1 MIGWIVVAIVVF
13 GLIGTGL
20 YGDYYKKKSESRNEN
35 RELLLL
41 TKDDFLKKQKELG
54 LDFVK
59 DTEST
64 VQNRAQEL
72 EDAYG
77 LDYQLHIYNRMVRET
92 KYSQDAILELMFEQK
107 RFLLMASILKKV
119 PMFSEAVDEVW
130 HQQLMFTNEY
140 RDFTEKFA
148 GRFIHHAPNVDG
160 TDGADDKFL
169 FDMMYKKLFIEKP
182 FSAKSWG
189 SPFYETVPSEKF
201 LSEWSNSDISQLQS
215 RHFFDRSETHRFVQ
229 ELIRGIKNDIESA
242 VNKGKYSRF
251 LEKQSRIVQGS
262 YPTPGTSNELTLP
275 YVIWAAGDTGATYS
289 ESLGLA
295 KTHKKIKSD
304 SDGGNSGFFGTALD
318 KPKSSKEA
326 WCGSDSSDSG
336 GSGDSGGGSSCGS
349 SCGSSS

>member
-1 MIGWIVVAIVVF
+1 MMGSVGVAIIIF
-13 GLIGTGL
+13 GLVGIGIYWSSHKT
-20 YGDYYKKKSESRNEN
+20 KSALKNEN

-41 TKDDFLKKQKELG
+41 TQDEFLKKQKELD
-54 LDFVK
+54 LDFVEG
-59 DTEST
+59 TESSFRT
-64 VQNRAQEL
+64 CAQEL
-72 EDAYG
+72 EAAYP
-77 LDYQLHIYNRMVRET
+77 LDYQLHIYNRMVKET
-92 KYSQDAILELMFEQK
+92 RYSQATILELMFEQK

-119 PMFSEAVDEVW
+119 PMFSKAVDEVW

-160 TDGADDKFL
+160 TDGVDDKFL
-169 FDMMYKKLFIEKP
+169 FDMAYKKLFIEKP
-182 FSAKSWG
+182 SSAKSWG
-189 SPFYETVPSEKF
+189 APFYEMVPSASF
-201 LSEWSNSDISQLQS
+201 LAEWRDSDISLLESQY
-215 RHFFDRSETHRFVQ
+215 FFDRSETRRSVYG
-229 ELIRGIKNDIESA
+229 LIREIKSDIESA
-242 VNKGKYSRF
+242 MNKGKYSRF

-304 SDGGNSGFFGTALD
+304 SDGGNSGFFGTVLD